1 MKDDNNALTLLGVWN
16 PFADTN
22 DESHARSVTCVS
34 GGREQGENDVEDDN
48 DDANPSWSIVVGGG
62 NGQMW
67 VQELHPSYYANDST
81 TTTSTAMSSI
91 TMNREGN
98 IPLFLENTMQQIKPP
113 HNRQS

>member
-1 MKDDNNALTLLGVWN
+1 MVVERRALFFTFFLLCREQNMVYSLHNNGAKDDNNALTLFGVWN

-22 DESHARSVTCVS
+22 DESRARSVTCVS

-67 VQELHPSYYANDST
+67 VQAQLRQVCQCHP
-81 TTTSTAMSSI
+81 
-91 TMNREGN
+91 
-98 IPLFLENTMQQIKPP
+98 
-113 HNRQS
+113 